1 MFALTNL
8 VWFISHKTHMFQ
20 QQFNCTA
27 FFFREQFK
35 HFDCL
40 GFDFGNNEEDRLI

>member
-1 MFALTNL
+1 MFTLTNL

-20 QQFNCTA
+20 QEFNCKA

-35 HFDCL
+35 CMDNL
-40 GFDFGNNEEDRLI
+40 GFDFGSNKEDRLI